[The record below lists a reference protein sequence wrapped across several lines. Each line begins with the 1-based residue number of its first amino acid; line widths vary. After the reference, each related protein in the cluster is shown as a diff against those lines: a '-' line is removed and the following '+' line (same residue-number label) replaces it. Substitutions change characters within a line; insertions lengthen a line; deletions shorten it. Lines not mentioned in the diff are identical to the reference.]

1 MFTNNDWRG
10 VGGEYFAEEDISK
23 QPVGWGGYLAEADIS
38 KQPVEGWGRS
48 EYLYDADVFKQAVEE
63 GGGRVNHLDEI
74 DIREGKGKIWLDLEK
89 QIFESKIC

>member
-10 VGGEYFAEEDISK
+10 VGGGYFAEEDIIK

-63 GGGRVNHLDEI
+63 GGGGVNHLAEI
-74 DIREGKGKIWLDLEK
+74 DIREGKGKIGLDLEK